1 MHLCSVKKK
10 GTVIFMKNLLNQ
22 IIRFGIVGFICFFID
37 YGLTVGLANIC
48 GIHYMISKFIGFV
61 ISAVINYILSI
72 KFVFNQKKE
81 MDKRKEFIVFIILSA
96 IGLLINEI
104 ILFICIDVIHANTA
118 WLNELIS
125 EEMMLS
131 LSALFATGV
140 VMVYNFISRKL
151 FLERK

>member
-1 MHLCSVKKK
+1 MKK
-10 GTVIFMKNLLNQ
+10 LLNQ
-22 IIRFGIVGFICFFID
+22 IIRFGIVGFFCFFID
-37 YGLTVGLANIC
+37 YGLTVGLANYC
-48 GIHYMISKFIGFV
+48 GVHYMISKFIGFV
-61 ISAVINYILSI
+61 ISAIVNYLLSI
-72 KFVFNQKKE
+72 KFVFDQKKE
-81 MDKRKEFIVFIILSA
+81 MNKGTEFTVFFILSA

-104 ILFICIDVIHANTA
+104 ILFICIDVIHANS
-118 WLNELIS
+118 ELLQSYLS